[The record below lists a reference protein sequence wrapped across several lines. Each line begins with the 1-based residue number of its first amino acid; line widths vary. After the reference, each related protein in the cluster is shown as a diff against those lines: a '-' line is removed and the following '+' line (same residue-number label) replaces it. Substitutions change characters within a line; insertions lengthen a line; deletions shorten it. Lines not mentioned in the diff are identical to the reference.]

1 MKIKYEYVNGDVVE
15 VEAPDEIGEFIKE
28 SLKAE
33 HADDERHRVHTLSLE
48 GALYEGRDYRRYDP
62 MLRRLE
68 KQETKKD
75 RTRKKAQLRGS
86 LKKGYSK
93 LSEAQRRRISMY
105 ANGLTMREIA
115 EKEGVYLN
123 AVYQSIS
130 SARKIIKKFL

>member
-48 GALYEGRDYRRYDP
+48 GALYEGRDYGRYDP

-75 RTRKKAQLRGS
+75 RTRKKAQLKGS
-86 LKKGYSK
+86 LKKRLLETIRSSTQKNLDVCKWINYERNSRK
-93 LSEAQRRRISMY
+93 RRCLS
-105 ANGLTMREIA
+105 
-115 EKEGVYLN
+115 
-123 AVYQSIS
+123 
-130 SARKIIKKFL
+130 

>member
-1 MKIKYEYVNGDVVE
+1 MKIKYEFVNGDVVE
-15 VEAPDEIGEFIKE
+15 VEAPDVIGKFIEE
-28 SLKAE
+28 SLRAE
-33 HADDERHRVHTLSLE
+33 HASDEKNRVHTCSLE
-48 GALYEGRDYRRYDP
+48 GALYEGHEYGHYDSN
-62 MLRRLE
+62 LRRLE
-68 KQETKKD
+68 VQETKKD
-75 RTRKKAQLRGS
+75 RTRKKAQLRES

-130 SARKIIKKFL
+130 SARKIIKKIL